1 MATYLS
7 LPGVLWSARPHIN
20 YFHLFADCLVYI
32 VTHIKNQNLNK
43 NTTYF
48 YIDLDLFKRHNIKW
62 KGISEVNPEFIKII
76 SIFVNVITSLP
87 KDVKADELPNDRD
100 FSILVEH
107 LNNLRPLK
115 QKELDTI
122 VYKVRSGDRY
132 IVNDKEI
139 IESIKEN
146 FGNKYKV
153 KVVDFSKM
161 NFEEQIESMNG
172 CKLFI
177 GCHGAGFTNAYFME
191 SGTNMLEIFP
201 ESFYAD
207 FFKQICKRK
216 SINHFYLHG
225 KSTKDPPITL
235 EEYMSDISRGNTNPK
250 YNNPTFKSLIRDITF
265 TIDVNLVIEKIKSIL
280 SS

>member
-7 LPGVLWSARPHIN
+7 LPAPAWKFNPHKN
-20 YFHLFADCLVYI
+20 YFHLFHHCLAYI
-32 VTHIKNQNLNK
+32 LTHIKTQNLNK

-48 YIDLDLFKRHNIKW
+48 YIDLDLFKGNNK
-62 KGISEVNPEFIKII
+62 VNPEFIKII
-76 SIFVNVITSLP
+76 SIFVNVTTSLP
-87 KDVKADELPNDRD
+87 KDVKPEEIPNH
-100 FSILVEH
+100 SYSYILVEH

-115 QKELDTI
+115 QKDLDTI
-122 VYKVRSGDRY
+122 VYKVRTGCRC
-132 IVNDKEI
+132 ILNDNEI

-146 FGNKYKV
+146 FGNKYKIN
-153 KVVDFSKM
+153 VVDFSKM

-191 SGTNMLEIFP
+191 PGTNILEIFP

-207 FFKQICKRK
+207 CYEAISKRK
-216 SINHFYLHG
+216 TINHFYLHG
-225 KSTKDPPITL
+225 KSTKEPPIIL
-235 EEYMSDISRGNTNPK
+235 EKYMSECNINPK
-250 YNNPTFKSLIRDITF
+250 YNNSGFRSLIRDITF
-265 TIDVNLVIEKIKSIL
+265 SIDVNLVIEKIQSIL